1 MVGLQIFIN
10 SYLNS
15 LLALIFYLS
24 LIICLINS
32 CKNFCDYKLSQTVNL
47 QILALDTPFVN
58 YGTIFLR
65 IL

>member
-1 MVGLQIFIN
+1 MVELQIFIN

-32 CKNFCDYKLSQTVNL
+32 YKNFCDYKLSQTVNL